1 MSYSDEARILIAD
14 DQPDNL
20 DTMIGFLGE
29 AEMSY
34 KFSQAI
40 NGEVALKVA
49 LKRLPDLII
58 MDWEMPIMNGF
69 DALIAI
75 KKNPLTADIPII
87 MSTGRSSAKDL
98 NMALKAGA
106 ADYIRKPI
114 EKQELLARVRTCLN
128 ISRFI
133 KEINTKNEELANLN
147 REKSGM
153 MSVVAHD
160 LKSPLNNIKGLM
172 ELLRLEGSLNEN
184 QEEYVSRIMRITS
197 EGRSLI
203 TDLLD
208 IHSYEHS
215 DSQINWA
222 KLNLKELIGN
232 WKGNY
237 DQELIRKNQ
246 QLVIEDIHDTI
257 EINTDETM
265 LCRILDNLLSN
276 AIKFSENG
284 KSIFLKAW
292 IDNGNSIISL
302 RDEGPGIS
310 EEDQKNMFKMF
321 QKLSAKPTGGESS
334 NGLGLSIIKTLL
346 EKLKGEIEVNSKLGD
361 GTIFTVKLPLS

>member
-1 MSYSDEARILIAD
+1 MSNSDEALILIVD

-20 DTMIGFLGE
+20 DTMIGFLQE
-29 AEMSY
+29 AEINY

-40 NGEVALKVA
+40 NGEIAIKVT
-49 LKRLPDLII
+49 KNRLPDLII
-58 MDWEMPIMNGF
+58 MDWEMPIMNGY
-69 DALIAI
+69 DALIKI
-75 KKNPLTADIPII
+75 KKSSLTADIPII

-128 ISRFI
+128 ISKFI
-133 KEINTKNEELANLN
+133 KEIKAKNDELADLD

-153 MSVVAHD
+153 MSIVAHD

-172 ELLRLEGSLNEN
+172 ELLKLEGKLNEN
-184 QEEYVSRIMRITS
+184 QEEYITRINRITD
-197 EGRSLI
+197 EGRNLI

-215 DSQINWA
+215 DSQIN
-222 KLNLKELIGN
+222 KSIFNLKELISN

-237 DQELIRKNQ
+237 AQELSRKNQ
-246 QLVIEDIHDTI
+246 QLVVDDILDIEM
-257 EINTDETM
+257 NTDKIM

-276 AIKFSENG
+276 AIKFSEKG
-284 KSIFLKAW
+284 KAIFLKVW
-292 IDNGNSIISL
+292 EDNNSCLISL

-321 QKLSAKPTGGESS
+321 QKLSARPTAGESS
-334 NGLGLSIIKTLL
+334 NGLGLSIIKTLVD
-346 EKLKGEIEVNSKLGD
+346 KLNGEIKVTSELGK
-361 GTIFTVKLPLS
+361 GTIFTIKLPLG